1 VAPYLAQQVSSVAVQ
16 HGRTSGEAEW
26 AMVITGPDP
35 EDVLITAAC
44 DHTDRALEVHG
55 VAWSKNASPDV
66 LGREAWRLVDI
77 ADHLDHIRIV
87 GRVGA
92 ERTVI

>member
-1 VAPYLAQQVSSVAVQ
+1 MAVQ